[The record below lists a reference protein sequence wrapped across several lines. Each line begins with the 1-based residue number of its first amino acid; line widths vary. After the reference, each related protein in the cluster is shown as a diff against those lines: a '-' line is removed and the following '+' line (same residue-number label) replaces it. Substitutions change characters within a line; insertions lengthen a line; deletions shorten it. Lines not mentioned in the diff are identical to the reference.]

1 MRLGSREGPRS
12 HVMDWIHEFGFYPM
26 DMGTALNRFKKLIL
40 AVCRKQLGGE
50 QEGVQDLTKREMKA
64 WASMVAEGVTEI
76 GPTQVVF
83 NNDSIRC
90 PRGEERRM
98 SNSQIPAKD
107 KSVGG

>member
-1 MRLGSREGPRS
+1 
-12 HVMDWIHEFGFYPM
+12 
-26 DMGTALNRFKKLIL
+26 
-40 AVCRKQLGGE
+40 
-50 QEGVQDLTKREMKA
+50 
-64 WASMVAEGVTEI
+64 MVAEGVTEI

-83 NNDSIRC
+83 KNDSIRC